1 MKNNGSLTTDLES
14 IRRVFNEKEKELAM
28 AVTKVIHFKVNYF
41 ISLFPRF
48 LLILLQIYEFKILSL
63 LYNQN
68 LWLTKKQGV
77 YFWLPY
83 YHPTNKLVNDS

>member
-28 AVTKVIHFKVNYF
+28 AVTKVIHFKVDYF
-41 ISLFPRF
+41 ISSLPR
-48 LLILLQIYEFKILSL
+48 FKILSL

-68 LWLTKKQGV
+68 LRLTKKQGA
-77 YFWLPY
+77 YFWLAY
-83 YHPTNKLVNDS
+83 YHPTNKLVNDSQLSTIM